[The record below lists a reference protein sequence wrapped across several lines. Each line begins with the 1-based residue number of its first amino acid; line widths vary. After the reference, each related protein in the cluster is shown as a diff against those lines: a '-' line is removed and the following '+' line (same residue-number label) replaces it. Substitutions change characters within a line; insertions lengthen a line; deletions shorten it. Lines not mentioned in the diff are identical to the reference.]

1 MGWGGFLALM
11 KKGVVLLFRKAPVSW
26 RGRGKLVAAFVFV
39 LGALIAVPTVSN
51 AKPTPSSVKLFTARI
66 SPPTATG
73 NAAGSWTETV
83 HNCGLSDSETPCNVS
98 STIGLAVVQIG
109 VPAAFQASDFS
120 VTSPTTSTG
129 NHKWDVS
136 YNSSTHIITAQADTG
151 SDKLAAGESVAITFS
166 ATLSSCAVTGD
177 QPFPTQAWGDF
188 NHSDQFTVAGTNG
201 STTANPVVTIN
212 SCTLDPGESATGPNG
227 TTVTNG
233 SDETVSLSFGAN
245 FACPS
250 DPQWAAG
257 YHMPDA
263 VTITPEGTTTNV
275 KPFTFT
281 FNPISG
287 VDSSWYVVCYSS
299 DTSATTGTI
308 LPRCYTAD
316 GTLHD
321 PPCVS
326 DQRRTLPPYSS
337 SNPDKIS
344 ITIRVPAGD
353 PLTH

>member
-1 MGWGGFLALM
+1 LS
-11 KKGVVLLFRKAPVSW
+11 FRNAPVSW
-26 RGRGKLVAAFVFV
+26 RGRGKLLAAFVFV
-39 LGALIAVPTVSN
+39 LGALVAVPTVSN
-51 AKPTPSSVKLFTARI
+51 AKSSPASVKLFTAHI
-66 SPPTATG
+66 LPTTATG

-83 HNCGLSDSETPCNVS
+83 HNCGASDSETPCNVS
-98 STIGLAVVQIG
+98 STIGLAIVQIG
-109 VPAAFQASDFS
+109 VPAAFQTSDFS
-120 VTSPTTSTG
+120 VASPTKTSG
-129 NHKWDVS
+129 NHSWTAT
-136 YNSSTHIITAQADTG
+136 YNSSTHVITAQAATG
-151 SDKLAAGESVAITFS
+151 SDKLAAGESVGITFS
-166 ATLSSCAVTGD
+166 ATLSSCATTGS
-177 QPFPTQAWGDF
+177 QSFPTQAWGDF
-188 NHSDQFTVAGTNG
+188 TYADQFTVAGTNG
-201 STTANPVVTIN
+201 STTANPTVTI
-212 SCTLDPGESATGPNG
+212 SGCILGTGGSATGPNG

-233 SDETVSLSFGAN
+233 SDETVTVSFGGN
-245 FACPS
+245 FGCPS

-263 VTITPEGTTTNV
+263 VTITPNGTTTNV

-308 LPRCYTAD
+308 LRRCYTAD
-316 GTLHD
+316 GTLND

-326 DQRRTLPPYSS
+326 DQRRTLPPYST

-353 PLTH
+353 PWTH